1 MSDIQY
7 KLLHIAD
14 LSIEDIVRQYSSIE
28 AEAEEVRNLDKS
40 IIRNL
45 FGNFY
50 NKVLNI
56 GLGFQRAHGSIL
68 SGDYFELFK
77 LPDGNYLF
85 AFADISGHGLPA
97 YTSLVRLRCAITMA
111 IRNYQHVFDKKGQIE
126 YIDVVREI
134 GTIFTDVMEAAHSK
148 DFASAIFT
156 FITNEEDKF
165 HLTFFSRGMH
175 FPFVVRKFEKSIVDI
190 YDLNKREK
198 GWIPLKSNL
207 LGAEIRD
214 ILREDYNR
222 YTFCNF
228 TVYEG
233 DAILFYSDGLTE
245 ATASDDKSEEYGN
258 ERLMQCLHDHLHL
271 YPQAIINAIFEQIYE
286 FMGTPKRQYD
296 DMTALY
302 IDFPLVRNINS

>member
-7 KLLHIAD
+7 KLMHTSGM
-14 LSIEDIVRQYSSIE
+14 SIEDIVRQFSSIE
-28 AEAEEVRNLDKS
+28 AEAEEVRDLDKS

-77 LPDGNYLF
+77 LPDSNYLF
-85 AFADISGHGLPA
+85 VFGDISGHGLPA
-97 YTSLVRLRCAITMA
+97 YTTLVRLRCAITVA
-111 IRNYQHVFDKKGQIE
+111 IQKFQTIHDSNGSFE
-126 YIDVVREI
+126 CIDIVREI
-134 GTIFTDVMEAAHSK
+134 GTTFTDIMDAAHSK

-156 FITNEEDKF
+156 FIESEGDKF

-175 FPFVVRKFEKSIVDI
+175 FPFVVRKYEDRIVDI

-198 GWIPLKSNL
+198 GWLPKKSNL

-214 ILREDYNR
+214 LLGEQYNK
-222 YTFCNF
+222 YTYCNF
-228 TVYEG
+228 TIYEG
-233 DAILFYSDGLTE
+233 DSILFYSDGLTE
-245 ATASDDKSEEYGN
+245 ATSAEDMSEEFGN
-258 ERLMQCLHDHLHL
+258 ERLMQCLYENLHL
-271 YPQAIINAIFEQIYE
+271 YPQAIINTIFEQIYE
-286 FMGTPKRQYD
+286 FIGTPERQYD
-296 DMTALY
+296 DMTAVY
-302 IDFPLVRNINS
+302 IDFPLVRNS

>member
-7 KLLHIAD
+7 KLLHTSGM
-14 LSIEDIVRQYSSIE
+14 SIEDIVRQFSSIE
-28 AEAEEVRNLDKS
+28 AEAEEVRDLDKS

-85 AFADISGHGLPA
+85 VFADICGHGLPA
-97 YTSLVRLRCAITMA
+97 YTTLVRLRSAITVA
-111 IRNYQHVFDKKGQIE
+111 IRRFQSIHDQHGSFE
-126 YIDVVREI
+126 NIDIVREI
-134 GTIFTDVMEAAHSK
+134 GNTFTDIMDAAHSK

-156 FITNEEDKF
+156 FIANEDDKF

-175 FPFVVRKFEKSIVDI
+175 FPFVVRKFQNNIMDI

-198 GWIPLKSNL
+198 GWVPRKSNL

-214 ILREDYNR
+214 LLGEQYHK
-222 YTFCNF
+222 YTYCNF
-228 TVYEG
+228 TIYEG
-233 DAILFYSDGLTE
+233 DSILFFSDGLTE
-245 ATASDDKSEEYGN
+245 ATSYEDMSEEFGN
-258 ERLMQCLHDHLHL
+258 ERLKKALAEHIHL
-271 YPQAIINAIFEQIYE
+271 YPQAIINTIFEQIYE
-286 FMGTPKRQYD
+286 FIGTPERQYD
-296 DMTALY
+296 DMTAVY
-302 IDFPLVRNINS
+302 IDFPLVRNL

>member
-7 KLLHIAD
+7 KLLHTSD
-14 LSIEDIVRQYSSIE
+14 LTIEDIVRQFTSIE

-85 AFADISGHGLPA
+85 VFADICGHGLPA
-97 YTSLVRLRCAITMA
+97 YTTLVRLRCAITVA
-111 IRNYQHVFDKKGQIE
+111 IRTYQSIHRSNGNFAF
-126 YIDVVREI
+126 IDIIREI
-134 GTIFTDVMEAAHSK
+134 GNTFTDILDAAHSK

-156 FITNEEDKF
+156 FITNENDKF

-175 FPFVVRKFEKSIVDI
+175 FPFVVRKFQNEVVDI

-198 GWIPLKSNL
+198 GWIPRKSNL

-214 ILREDYNR
+214 LTGERYNK
-222 YTFCNF
+222 YTYCNF
-228 TVYEG
+228 TIYEG
-233 DAILFYSDGLTE
+233 DSILYFSDGLTE
-245 ATASDDKSEEYGN
+245 ATSIDDVSEEFGN
-258 ERLMQCLHDHLHL
+258 ERLMETLREHLHL
-271 YPQAIINAIFEQIYE
+271 YPQAIVNTIFEQIYE
-286 FMGTPKRQYD
+286 FIGRPERQYD
-296 DMTALY
+296 DMTAVY
-302 IDFPLVRNINS
+302 IDFPLVR

>member
-7 KLLHIAD
+7 KLLHTSD
-14 LSIEDIVRQYSSIE
+14 MTIEDIVRQFSSIE

-85 AFADISGHGLPA
+85 AFADICGHGLPA
-97 YTSLVRLRCAITMA
+97 YTTLVRLRSAITVA
-111 IRNYQHVFDKKGQIE
+111 IRSFQSIYNHTGHLE
-126 YIDVVREI
+126 YIDLIREI
-134 GTIFTDVMEAAHSK
+134 GTIFTDILEAAHSK

-156 FITNEEDKF
+156 FITNDDDKF

-175 FPFVVRKFEKSIVDI
+175 FPFVVRKYQNSVVDI

-198 GWIPLKSNL
+198 GWLPRKSNL
-207 LGAEIRD
+207 LGSEIRE
-214 ILREDYNR
+214 LVGEKYNK
-222 YTFCNF
+222 YTYCNF

-233 DAILFYSDGLTE
+233 DSILFYSDGLTE
-245 ATASDDKSEEYGN
+245 ATSSEDMSEEYGN
-258 ERLMQCLHDHLHL
+258 QRLQECLRQHLHL
-271 YPQAIINAIFEQIYE
+271 YPQAIVNTIFEQIYA
-286 FMGTPKRQYD
+286 FIGTPERQYD
-296 DMTALY
+296 DMTAVY
-302 IDFPLVRNINS
+302 IDFPLVR